1 MERVLRY
8 LADMD
13 DCFAERRVPLPFG
26 TALFCDALR
35 RVWDLNFVRVE
46 SRDVEIEAMLAETE
60 RVQAEA
66 GLAHRKLKLPFEARV
81 PDGWKPT
88 RLVVMVHRGSV
99 PETTGP
105 VEEVD
110 AGALRE
116 TWEHET
122 RSTYHDEETVRQLIA
137 ARLVRDAAAGP
148 RYFAARVDD
157 GLVSECSLFSDGRIA
172 EVDAVTTIEA
182 YRGRGLAKAVVART
196 VEAAYRAGHDLV
208 FLLADADDW
217 PKELYR
223 RLGFEEIGSTW
234 ELLLEAQP

>member
-13 DCFAERRVPLPFG
+13 DRFAERHVPLAFG
-26 TALFCDALR
+26 TALFCDALP

-46 SRDVEIEAMLAETE
+46 RVDVELDVMLAETE

-66 GLAHRKLKLPFEARV
+66 GLVHRKLKLPFEPRV
-81 PDGWKPT
+81 PNGWKPT
-88 RLVVMVHRGSV
+88 RLVVMIHRGGV
-99 PETTGP
+99 PEVAGP

-110 AGALRE
+110 AAVLRE

-122 RSTYHDEETVRQLIA
+122 RSTNGDEETVRQLVA
-137 ARLVRDAAAGP
+137 ARFVRDAAAGP
-148 RYFAARVDD
+148 RYFAARVD
-157 GLVSECSLFSDGRIA
+157 GRRVSECSLFSDGRTA

-182 YRGRGLAKAVVART
+182 YRGRGLAKAVVVRA
-196 VEAAYRAGHDLV
+196 VDAAYRAGHDLV

-223 RLGFEEIGSTW
+223 KLGFEEIGSAW
-234 ELLLEAQP
+234 ELLYEPQP